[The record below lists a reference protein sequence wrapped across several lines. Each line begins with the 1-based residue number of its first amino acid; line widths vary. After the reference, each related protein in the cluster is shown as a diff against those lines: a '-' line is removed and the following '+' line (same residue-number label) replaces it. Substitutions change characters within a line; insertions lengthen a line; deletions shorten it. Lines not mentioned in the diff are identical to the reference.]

1 MSTVNKE
8 ARQERHK
15 KLWEGHYHS
24 TIGRVWFSTKRAIR
38 KAWDFISPSGKRL
51 SQFMH
56 PLDRL
61 PAPRRL
67 YTQLATWSVG
77 LLLLTSV
84 NTTNGQ
90 FAGGEGAGQEY
101 LSLNPT
107 EQVTDEEGYLIKNM
121 PLAGQATF
129 DQNRTEMADHVVQE
143 GETLSMIAYR
153 YGLSVN
159 SILYANSGLSSDYL
173 KIGQT
178 LKIPPK
184 DGVYVTIPKGAT
196 LVSLMDKYKGNLD
209 KTKDFNGVT
218 DDSDLKEGES
228 FFIVDGK
235 PEVTYIASNSNKNY
249 NTGSG
254 FNTTGGYS
262 ASGPDVGA
270 IISAPNA
277 LGWIRPTSGSITQGY
292 HSGHYAYDIADRSK
306 PDIVAVAAGT
316 VDKTGTGWSGG
327 YGNNVWIDHGN
338 GYRTHYAHMSEFYV
352 QEGDYVSQGQ
362 VIGKMGNTGR
372 VYGVTGIHLHFEV
385 EYNGAKI
392 SPSFMG
398 VW

>member
-1 MSTVNKE
+1 
-8 ARQERHK
+8 
-15 KLWEGHYHS
+15 
-24 TIGRVWFSTKRAIR
+24 
-38 KAWDFISPSGKRL
+38 
-51 SQFMH
+51 MH
-56 PLDRL
+56 PLDYM

-77 LLLLTSV
+77 LLLLTSI
-84 NTTNGQ
+84 NTAQGQ
-90 FAGGEGAGQEY
+90 FEGGEGAGQEY
-101 LSLNPT
+101 LTLDSQST
-107 EQVTDEEGYLIKNM
+107 QVTDEDGYLVKNM
-121 PLAGQATF
+121 PLAGEATF
-129 DQNRTEMADHVVQE
+129 DQNRTEIADHEVQQ

-153 YGLSVN
+153 YGLSTN
-159 SILYANSGLSSDYL
+159 SILYANPGLSSDYL

-184 DGVYVTIPKGAT
+184 DGIYVTIPKGAT
-196 LVSLMDKYKGNLD
+196 LVSLMDKYKGDLD
-209 KTKDFNGVT
+209 KTKEFNGVT
-218 DDSDLKEGES
+218 DDSQLTSGEQ
-228 FFIVDGK
+228 FFIVGGK
-235 PEVTYIASNSNKNY
+235 PEQVYIATTKNTS
-249 NTGSG
+249 TGSG
-254 FNTTGGYS
+254 YNTAGGYS

-270 IISAPNA
+270 IYTPPNS
-277 LGWIRPTSGSITQGY
+277 LGWIRPTSGGITQGF

-338 GYRTHYAHMSEFYV
+338 GYRTHYAHMTEFYV
-352 QEGDYVSQGQ
+352 QVGDTVTQGQ

-372 VYGVTGIHLHFEV
+372 VYGATGIHLHFEV
-385 EYNGAKI
+385 EYNGTKI

>member
-1 MSTVNKE
+1 
-8 ARQERHK
+8 
-15 KLWEGHYHS
+15 
-24 TIGRVWFSTKRAIR
+24 
-38 KAWDFISPSGKRL
+38 
-51 SQFMH
+51 MH

-67 YTQLATWSVG
+67 YTQLATWSLG
-77 LLLLTSV
+77 LLVLTSV
-84 NTTNGQ
+84 NTANGQ

-101 LSLNPT
+101 LSLDFTNQ
-107 EQVTDEEGYLIKNM
+107 QVTDEEGYLIKNM

-129 DQNRTEMADHVVQE
+129 DQNRTEVAEHEVQS

-159 SILYANSGLSSDYL
+159 SILYANSGLSGDYL

-184 DGVYVTIPKGAT
+184 DGVYITVPSGAT

-209 KTKDFNGVT
+209 KTKEFNGIT
-218 DDSDLKEGES
+218 DDSDLKKDEQL
-228 FFIVDGK
+228 FIVDGK
-235 PEVTYIASNSNKNY
+235 PEQVYIASNSSGSKNTKTGTGY
-249 NTGSG
+249 NTA
-254 FNTTGGYS
+254 GGYNS
-262 ASGPDVGA
+262 SGPDIGA
-270 IISAPNA
+270 IYTPPNS
-277 LGWIRPTSGSITQGY
+277 LGWIRPTSGLITQGF
-292 HSGHYAYDIADRSK
+292 HSGHYAFDIADRSK
-306 PDIVAVAAGT
+306 PDIHTVCNGT

-327 YGNNVWIDHGN
+327 YGNNVWVDCGN

-352 QEGDYVSQGQ
+352 QVGDTVTQGQ

-385 EYNGAKI
+385 NYNGILI